1 MNTQYSKPKIGSK
14 IAITFAFPSHVLGY
28 EGQMVSTQL
37 TGTVLQETKHT
48 PPNCMCLLVADSDVA
63 IREIPMERVTAL
75 AYMDGSQVEREA
87 VKNNIQE
94 WQVDGS
100 RGSVYN
106 VIRNQSRWT
115 CTCPG
120 FQFRKNCRHIT
131 ELKNA

>member
-14 IAITFAFPSHVLGY
+14 IAITFAFPSYVLGY
-28 EGQMVSTQL
+28 ESQSVSTQL
-37 TGTVLQETKHT
+37 TGTVLQEIKHT
-48 PPNCMCLLVADSDVA
+48 PPNCVCLLVTDSDVA

-75 AYMDGSQVEREA
+75 EYLDGSQAELES
-87 VKNNIQE
+87 VKNNIEE

-115 CTCPG
+115 CSCPG